1 MTENVKP
8 PHFRSFHKCQILAV
22 ISTPR
27 ENVDFLLIR
36 NNGQK
41 LDLSDCMMSVPT
53 LFLVRS
59 VMKVLEEIIVKVCQR
74 KEEIDIGEIFVVSSP
89 DFELPRHQV
98 DVHGSKA
105 ANDYQVKSSRFIS
118 LSPYNKH

>member
-41 LDLSDCMMSVPT
+41 IRFKWLYEAGA
-53 LFLVRS
+53 
-59 VMKVLEEIIVKVCQR
+59 K
-74 KEEIDIGEIFVVSSP
+74 DILAP
-89 DFELPRHQV
+89 DYREL
-98 DVHGSKA
+98 
-105 ANDYQVKSSRFIS
+105 
-118 LSPYNKH
+118 